1 MDNIF
6 KLAMRGAL
14 FFAAVCLLLWGL
26 FPGWKSVFAGL
37 LLGASASFL
46 NALMLR
52 RRVEIVGQALANRGM
67 RRMGLGMGS
76 RLAMVLLV
84 AMVAYKYPETFN
96 LPATLAASMVM
107 PFIMLVTAFI
117 HHNRDSSGKG

>member
-6 KLAMRGAL
+6 KSAMRGAL
-14 FFAAVCLLLWGL
+14 FFAAACLLLWGIV
-26 FPGWKSVFAGL
+26 PEWKSVCAGL
-37 LLGASASFL
+37 LLGAFASVM
-46 NALMLR
+46 NALLLR

-67 RRMGLGMGS
+67 RRMGLGLGS
-76 RLAMVLLV
+76 RIAMVLLV

-107 PFIMLVTAFI
+107 PFILLVAAFV
-117 HHNRDSSGKG
+117 HHKRQ